1 MKASWERVGADRA
14 RFEVEVP
21 AERVSRAF
29 ERAYRKVVQKVNVPG
44 FRRGK
49 APRPILER
57 FVGKGALAEE
67 ALDEVLPE
75 AYGEAVRQSGLD
87 PIDRPQLDVEKMEDG
102 EPLVFKAEVPVKP
115 EVQLGTYRDLEVERE
130 VPEVSEADVA
140 AQLDLLAER
149 QTQLVT
155 HDGPAETG
163 HYAVIDFTGYADGQ
177 PFEGGQASDYVLPL
191 GSGTFIPGFEDQL
204 FGARAGEEREVRVA
218 FPADYNAA
226 HLAGKDATFEV
237 KVNEVKRR
245 EKPAI
250 DDELARGLGRFQSL
264 QELQADL
271 TNRLQQ
277 AADEAATRLYEGRIV
292 EKVAAA
298 SEVEPPEVLVHR
310 RVHSMM
316 DDLFDRVRSQ
326 GVDPAQFLQSAGK
339 TTDDLHR
346 EFHDPAKKAVKVDLV
361 LEAIARREGLT
372 VGDDEVRAEI
382 ERSVRPYDEQAE
394 AMRRLLLSPD
404 RFAAIREAL
413 LRDKARKHLGTLQKP
428 VDKAVSA
435 REVLE
440 PKPAPATKNDDT
452 ASVSSVSEEG
462 QASAGN

>member
-1 MKASWERVGADRA
+1 MKASWERVAADRA
-14 RFEVEVP
+14 KFEVEVP

-29 ERAYRKVVQKVNVPG
+29 ERAYRKLVQRVNIPG

-57 FVGKGALAEE
+57 YIGKGALAEE

-87 PIDRPQLDVEKMEDG
+87 PIDRPQLDVEKIEDG

-115 EVQLGTYRDLEVERE
+115 EVELGPYRDLEIERE
-130 VPEVSEADVA
+130 TPRVTEEDVA
-140 AQLDLLAER
+140 AQLELLAER

-155 HDGPAETG
+155 HDGPAEPG
-163 HYAVIDFTGYADGQ
+163 HFVVIDFKGFVDGQ
-177 PFEGGQASDYVLPL
+177 PFEGGEAKEYLLPL
-191 GSGTFIPGFEDQL
+191 GRGTFIPGFEDQL
-204 FGARAGEEREVRVA
+204 IGVRAGEEREVRVT
-218 FPADYNAA
+218 FPADYGAV
-226 HLAGKDATFEV
+226 HLAGKEATFQV
-237 KVNEVKRR
+237 KVHEVKRR

-264 QELQADL
+264 QELRADL

-277 AADEAATRLYEGRIV
+277 AADEAANRLFEGRIV

-298 SEVEPPEVLVHR
+298 SKVEPPEVLVHR
-310 RVHSMM
+310 RIHGMI

-326 GVDPAQFLQSAGK
+326 GVDPAEFLQSAGK
-339 TTDDLHR
+339 TSDDLHR
-346 EFHDPAKKAVKVDLV
+346 EFHEPARQAVKVDLV
-361 LEAIARREGLT
+361 LEAIAKREGLT
-372 VGDDEVRAEI
+372 VADDEVRAEI
-382 ERSVRPYDEQAE
+382 ERSVRPYGPQAE

-413 LRDKARKHLGTLQKP
+413 LRDKARRHLGTLQKP
-428 VDKAVSA
+428 VEKVVSA

-440 PKPAPATKNDDT
+440 PKPAPATEAADST
-452 ASVSSVSEEG
+452 SVSDEG